1 LVEFV
6 LTLGVYQVGID
17 LEAVLKAIAEAG
29 AAGVIGITVVIGLEG
44 EASAGLRD
52 RAAARVESRR
62 VEPART
68 EIEPAA
74 IAAPR

>member
-29 AAGVIGITVVIGLEG
+29 AAGVIGITVVIGLG
-44 EASAGLRD
+44 R
-52 RAAARVESRR
+52 
-62 VEPART
+62 
-68 EIEPAA
+68 
-74 IAAPR
+74 